1 MKYFFEICN
10 FYLSKGCILVNLMT
24 KFCPEKS
31 ILPTPGPATQVPF
44 ECLVPLKSEYGYLGI
59 ACDLLHPDFAACM

>member
-1 MKYFFEICN
+1 
-10 FYLSKGCILVNLMT
+10 MT

-31 ILPTPGPATQVPF
+31 IIPTQVPF